1 MTQVSRANGWTVDTV
16 KQTLAWPGVRD
27 AAAPLPD
34 VTLGALVYF
43 GLGYLE
49 SQAAARS
56 VNDKFRKAKLEAL
69 RASNPD
75 AKASDVS
82 KDDLP
87 KPDSDEYQAEL
98 RLQHEA
104 LYDKLLEGYAVGVR
118 EGSADPV
125 TDELHK
131 LGAQWLQGFA
141 TAKGWYTLPP
151 KRKVAKLDDPYSD
164 PRGRYATFG
173 DALEAFIATKAD
185 SAHFAMKDVHGKLWP
200 IKTRKGTSLADL
212 LLDEA
217 KSRAAAKASDKPGLA
232 LGADAEGAEF

>member
-1 MTQVSRANGWTVDTV
+1 MTQVSRANGWMVDTT
-16 KQTLAWPGVRD
+16 KLTLSWPGVRD
-27 AAAPLPD
+27 GASLLPD
-34 VTLGALVYF
+34 LTLGALVYF

-87 KPDSDEYQAEL
+87 KPNSDEYQAEL

-118 EGSADPV
+118 EGAADPV

-131 LGAQWLQGFA
+131 LRAQWLQGFA
-141 TAKGWYTLPP
+141 TAKDWYVLPP

-173 DALEAFIATKAD
+173 EALEAFMATTAD
-185 SAHFAMKDVHGKLWP
+185 SAHFAMKDAQGKPWP
-200 IKTRKGTSLADL
+200 IKVRKGISLADL

-217 KSRAAAKASDKPGLA
+217 RARAAAKASDKPGLA